1 MKFYNSIG
9 PNPRVVKMFM
19 AEKGID
25 IPRVEVDLMKGENR
39 EPWFLKLNP
48 RGQVPTLDDGDVQTA
63 EREVV
68 RRRRTSRSGANYDD
82 MKWRHRCSLQQ

>member
-25 IPRVEVDLMKGENR
+25 IPRVEVNLMAGFQQESSSR
-39 EPWFLKLNP
+39 PAP
-48 RGQVPTLDDGDVQTA
+48 IA
-63 EREVV
+63 
-68 RRRRTSRSGANYDD
+68 RRVASAGSG
-82 MKWRHRCSLQQ
+82 

>member
-25 IPRVEVDLMKGENR
+25 IPRVEVDLRAG
-39 EPWFLKLNP
+39 
-48 RGQVPTLDDGDVQTA
+48 
-63 EREVV
+63 
-68 RRRRTSRSGANYDD
+68 
-82 MKWRHRCSLQQ
+82 